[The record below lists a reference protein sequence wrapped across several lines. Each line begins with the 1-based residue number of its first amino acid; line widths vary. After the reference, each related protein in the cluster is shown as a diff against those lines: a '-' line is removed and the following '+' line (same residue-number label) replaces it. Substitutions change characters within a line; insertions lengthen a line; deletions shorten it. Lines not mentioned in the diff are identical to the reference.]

1 MVERRRGGPLYVRDA
16 GVPLRRVAFVHS
28 GYTKRLDGTLIIEGV
43 VPTLMQRQTDGSN
56 GGSDGRRRTRRAVLG
71 AVGVAFGTTLA
82 GCSGGGG
89 SDGASTATETTNV
102 VDPATTEASGD
113 RTDRGGSEPG
123 TDDSGGGDPT
133 SATGYSGTGCPSEP
147 YEFECRESVIQ
158 DKDDGTEIAVT
169 EVPTF
174 AEDENDGWGVGIDF
188 PWTTYDQQTLLA
200 TGRSYRGFD
209 GAVLEHQQLDY
220 LEEVTDS
227 LDFAVGGARAFAK
240 PGEFPVMATTH
251 VIVPTDGD
259 EALDVEVSNLTPG
272 CSDAFVVIKRHMI
285 ESIQPL

>member
-1 MVERRRGGPLYVRDA
+1 MHLPESA
-16 GVPLRRVAFVHS
+16 
-28 GYTKRLDGTLIIEGV
+28 TT
-43 VPTLMQRQTDGSN
+43 
-56 GGSDGRRRTRRAVLG
+56 GSDESDETTRRAVLG
-71 AVGVAFGTTLA
+71 AIGVGFGTAIA

-89 SDGASTATETTNV
+89 GSTPTETTDV
-102 VDPATTEASGD
+102 VGDPETTE
-113 RTDRGGSEPG
+113 GSAGP
-123 TDDSGGGDPT
+123 TSQSDPDPTSVDPT
-133 SATGYSGTGCPSEP
+133 SATGYSGSGCPSEP
-147 YEFECRESVIQ
+147 YEFEYREAVIQ

-200 TGRSYRGFD
+200 TGRSYPGFD

-220 LEEVTDS
+220 LEEVTDR
-227 LDFAVGGARAFAK
+227 LEFAVGGTRAFAK
-240 PGEFPVMATTH
+240 PEEFPLMATTH

-259 EALDVEVSNLTPG
+259 EALDMEVSNLTPG
-272 CSDAFVVIKRHMI
+272 CSDAFVVIKRQMI